1 MSFPG
6 SIMNRSSLLNSLLI
20 SFFLLITLT
29 NFAVVNKENAG
40 HIDNAAIKKIDSLLI
55 AADNIDQGPELMM
68 SLSEEAF
75 ALSKIAGYKYGLL
88 HSTYNIARSLF
99 YQSKLQESYQTLDN
113 LLLEIESDSAEV
125 SKIVNYS
132 VTRSKIYSLMA
143 MIFQDLND
151 YKTSMKFYFKALS
164 LIEKTGLDYDI
175 GLIYKGL
182 GGLNLSSGNYDK
194 ADEYFN
200 KAIELGTKSG
210 DEKIKFDI
218 LHEQYDYAKNNG
230 DYTRALEVGI
240 KLYGIAK
247 TSETIYMTAI
257 SLKNLGEI
265 YFLLNEYKLAETYLR
280 NVTDTAKYQQF
291 SNVLSECYTILSRL
305 KFRLKEYSSAEKY
318 AWKAL
323 EMAEKTSLQT
333 LKADAL
339 FELANSL
346 EATGNYKEASK
357 SLRMHVAIKDFLN
370 RISNSNEVHRLQSKF
385 DLDKVINEKNQ
396 IEDQLTIKML
406 ESSRKNFLL
415 IASLLLIVLL
425 GWLTVTLIKKYRFE
439 KNVNVTL
446 EQQQGLIRAQ
456 ELIIQKEKEA
466 QLQMELEHKNRELIT
481 RAVALTKIQE
491 EKILLTNN
499 LQDIYLKLC
508 DSDTETSALI
518 DKQIRYLKNNIDTD
532 PWEDFRVY
540 FENVY
545 TEFYDNLSKS
555 HPDLSQNERKLC
567 ALLKL
572 NLNTKE
578 IAAINSREVRS
589 IESARNRLRKKLGLS
604 PETNLT
610 MYLSKF

>member
-1 MSFPG
+1 M
-6 SIMNRSSLLNSLLI
+6 
-20 SFFLLITLT
+20 LITLT
-29 NFAVVNKENAG
+29 KFAVGNQENAG
-40 HIDNAAIKKIDSLLI
+40 HSDSAARSKIDSLLI

-68 SLSEEAF
+68 SLSEEAY

-88 HSTYNIARSLF
+88 HSTYNIARSFF
-99 YQSKLQESYQTLDN
+99 YQSKLQKSYQTLDN

-125 SKIVNYS
+125 SKIINYS

-151 YKTSMKFYFKALS
+151 YKTAMKFYFKALS

-182 GGLNLSSGNYDK
+182 GGLNLTSGNYDK

-200 KAIELGTKSG
+200 KAIELSTKSG

-218 LHEQYDYAKNNG
+218 LHEQYDYAKKNE

-247 TSETIYMTAI
+247 TSATLYMTAI

-265 YFLLNEYKLAETYLR
+265 YFLLNEYKLAETYLSS
-280 NVTDTAKYQQF
+280 VTDTAKYQQF
-291 SNVLSECYTILSRL
+291 PNVLSECYTILSRL
-305 KFRLKEYSSAEKY
+305 SHRLKEYSSAEKY

-323 EMAEKTSLQT
+323 EMAENTSLQA

-357 SLRMHVAIKDFLN
+357 SLRMHVAIKDSLN
-370 RISNSNEVHRLQSKF
+370 RISNSIEVHRFQSKF
-385 DLDKVINEKNQ
+385 DLDQVINEKNQ
-396 IEDQLTIKML
+396 IENQLTIKML
-406 ESSRKNFLL
+406 ENSRKNFLL
-415 IASLLLIVLL
+415 IASFLLIVLF
-425 GWLTVTLIKKYRFE
+425 GWLTVILIKKYRFE
-439 KNVNVTL
+439 KNVNETL
-446 EQQQGLIRAQ
+446 EQQQGLIREQ

-466 QLQMELEHKNRELIT
+466 QLHMELEHKNRELIT
-481 RAVALTKIQE
+481 RAVTLTKIQE
-491 EKILLTNN
+491 EKILLINN
-499 LQDIYLKLC
+499 LQDIYLKFC
-508 DSDTETSALI
+508 DSNTEIPTLI
-518 DKQIRYLKNNIDTD
+518 DKQIRYLKNNIEID

-545 TEFYDNLSKS
+545 TEFYNNLSKS

-589 IESARNRLRKKLGLS
+589 IESARNRLRKKLRLS

-610 MYLSKF
+610 LYLSKF